1 MPKNGIK
8 PAERR
13 EIRCKLFCF
22 NGRHIS
28 GYRVSMDMGVSSDLD
43 MDEEGNV
50 DRQSILTEMDGR
62 NEH

>member
-1 MPKNGIK
+1 MQM
-8 PAERR
+8 
-13 EIRCKLFCF
+13 F
-22 NGRHIS
+22 
-28 GYRVSMDMGVSSDLD
+28 GYGVSMDMGVSSDLD